1 MGRMPPLPSPD
12 ADDRA
17 LELLRALRGRQ
28 AGLDLGPALAWERAA
43 FAEAFAS
50 PEPARRV
57 QAFLGK
63 ERAGE

>member
-1 MGRMPPLPSPD
+1 MGLMPPLPSPD
-12 ADDRA
+12 ADARA
-17 LELLRALRGRQ
+17 LELLRALRDHQ
-28 AGLDLGPALAWERAA
+28 AGLDRGPALAWERAA

-63 ERAGE
+63 ARAGE

>member
-1 MGRMPPLPSPD
+1 MPSLPSPD
-12 ADDRA
+12 ADARA
-17 LELLRALRGRQ
+17 LELLRALRTWQG
-28 AGLDLGPALAWERAA
+28 GLDRGAALAWERAA

-63 ERAGE
+63 APAGE